1 METVKST
8 INIPVHLRDE
18 LNRYVLLKVVPSF
31 SKGINTAIGYLK
43 EIRSVEY
50 DKMIMEAAK
59 DKAFIKRTMDCHNE
73 MVRYESLITYAKNKS
88 KYCCLGTF

>member
-18 LNRYVLLKVVPSF
+18 LNRFVLLKAVPSF
-31 SKGINTAIGYLK
+31 SKGINIAIETYLK
-43 EIRSVEY
+43 ELRRAEY
-50 DKMIMEAAK
+50 DRMIAEAAE

-73 MVRYESLITYAKNKS
+73 MTRYESVVTDEW
-88 KYCCLGTF
+88 

>member
-18 LNRYVLLKVVPSF
+18 LNRYVLLKVIPSF
-31 SKGINTAIGYLK
+31 SKGINTAIETYIK
-43 EIRSVEY
+43 ELRRIEY
-50 DKMIMEAAK
+50 DKMIAEAAK

-73 MVRYESLITYAKNKS
+73 MARYESAVTDEW
-88 KYCCLGTF
+88 